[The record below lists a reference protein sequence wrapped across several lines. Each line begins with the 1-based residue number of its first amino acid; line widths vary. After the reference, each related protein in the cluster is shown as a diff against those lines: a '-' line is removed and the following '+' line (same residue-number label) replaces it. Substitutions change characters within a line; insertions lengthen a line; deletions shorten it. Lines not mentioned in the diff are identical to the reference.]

1 MISDDYNWIP
11 WKLHVIGDCWWL
23 WLNMY
28 RKMYRQGKLF
38 KIQWMF
44 RKVKL
49 WDLIDYYW
57 NSITYYFWVDFSS
70 FEFVKLKRVFSILRV
85 LVNSRYRLR
94 SMKVEFQVSSISS
107 KNIKDLWINWFFCNY
122 WEFSSVKN
130 WIYIWN
136 YYEN

>member
-28 RKMYRQGKLF
+28 REMYRQGKLF

-107 KNIKDLWINWFFCNY
+107 KNIKDSWINWFFWNC
-122 WEFSSVKN
+122 WEFSNVEK
-130 WIYIWN
+130 WI
-136 YYEN
+136 